1 MDPSTRQLLTGG
13 VVVTMNAGGDIFSPG
28 VVVTSGTRILHVGPE
43 GSWTPQGEETVVDC
57 RGCLIMPGLVNV
69 HTHACMALFRG
80 LGEERSRQAWFDAS
94 YAPPYMDRAAPADYY
109 WGTMLGG
116 LEMLTSGI
124 TCTADRFSHM
134 TLIAEAFDRVGMR
147 AVLCHTLRDINA
159 APEWDDALALV
170 HRWGASPNSRIHCG
184 IGPHAPDTCSDDLLR
199 QVRRVAGETGARIF
213 IHCAQSEPELT
224 ALRARGHAGAVRC
237 LAATG
242 LLGPDL
248 VAAHCIY
255 VDEDELRL
263 LADSGSW
270 VAHCP
275 VSNARIEGRM
285 PPVAEMLRR
294 GVKMALGTDWAVSN
308 NTMDLF
314 DEMKCA
320 GVLNKVAAGDS
331 AVLPSA
337 ALLRMAT
344 VEGARALGL
353 DRHIGSLEPGKAADL
368 IALAMDGLHLEPW
381 HDIAAALVYSAKGR
395 DVRHVWVD
403 GRPLVRDRR
412 PTHVDVSALL
422 EEIARILHRFRD
434 PTNH

>member
-1 MDPSTRQLLTGG
+1 MERSARQVLAGG
-13 VVVTMNAGGDIFSPG
+13 VVLTMNARGDVFSPG
-28 VVVTSGTRILHVGPE
+28 VVVVDGARILHVGGE
-43 GSWTPQGEETVVDC
+43 GSWLPHGGETVVDC
-57 RGCLIMPGLVNV
+57 RGCLIMPGLVNA

-80 LGEERSRQAWFDAS
+80 LGEGWSRHRWSAS
-94 YAPPYMDRAAPADYY
+94 AYAPPYMDRAVPADYY
-109 WGTMLGG
+109 WGAMLGG

-134 TLIAEAFDRVGMR
+134 SLIAEAFDRLGMR
-147 AVLCHTLRDINA
+147 AVLCHTLRDVGR
-159 APEWDDALALV
+159 APEWEGALSLIR
-170 HRWGASPNSRIHCG
+170 RWGTSARSRIHCG

-199 QVRRVAGETGARIF
+199 EVRRVAGETGARIF
-213 IHCAQSEPELT
+213 IHCAQSEAELD
-224 ALRARGHAGAVRC
+224 ALRGRGHAGGVRC

-255 VDEDELRL
+255 VDEEELRL

-275 VSNARIEGRM
+275 VSNARIEGRL

-294 GVKMALGTDWAVSN
+294 GVRVALGTDWAVSN

-320 GVLNKVAAGDS
+320 GLLNKVAAGDA

-344 VEGARALGL
+344 VDAARALGL
-353 DRHIGSLEPGKAADL
+353 DAQIGSLEPGKAADV

-381 HDIAAALVYSAKGR
+381 HDIPATLVYSAKGR

-403 GRPLVRDRR
+403 GRQLVRDRR
-412 PTHVDVSALL
+412 PTHIDVGALL
-422 EEIARILHRFRD
+422 EEIGRIRRRIRGAEA
-434 PTNH
+434 